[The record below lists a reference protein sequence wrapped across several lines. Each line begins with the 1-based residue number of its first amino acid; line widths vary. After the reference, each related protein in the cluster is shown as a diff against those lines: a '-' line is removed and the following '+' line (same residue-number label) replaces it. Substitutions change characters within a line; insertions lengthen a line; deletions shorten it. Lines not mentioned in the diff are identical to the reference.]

1 MEWKIYIKKVN
12 QDLTLIFLALIVLI
26 AGICVYEMQNDY
38 AELVWNDSED
48 DRNYFSVFLNGE
60 DEYVFSP
67 QYGLDYEPDTFIR
80 NGKDPLISIL
90 YKDFGL
96 YQGDE
101 KGNFIYCYE
110 SAFGFEVVGLYIKKG
125 AHEKL
130 FKPTKANIQ
139 KIVISK
145 DWEEVLI
152 ITHEDEVCFD
162 RFLKK
167 YKKQLEDYSLVLNRG
182 DDMDYKNAQYDIE
195 IYYANG
201 DMSRFFGSIGEKDF
215 NEIRKNYHLSK
226 NAVA

>member
-26 AGICVYEMQNDY
+26 AGICVHEMENSY
-38 AELVWNDSED
+38 AELEWKGD
-48 DRNYFSVFLNGE
+48 DKYSVILNGE
-60 DEYVFSP
+60 EEYVHMPNYSVDHERFN
-67 QYGLDYEPDTFIR
+67 FIR
-80 NGKDPLISIL
+80 NGKNPLLSL
-90 YKDFGL
+90 LNRDFGIC
-96 YQGDE
+96 YGGD
-101 KGNFIYCYE
+101 GIDFIYYYE
-110 SAFGFEVVGLYIKKG
+110 DFLGENAGGLYIKKG
-125 AHEKL
+125 APEKL
-130 FKPTKANIQ
+130 FEPTKDNIK

-152 ITHEDEVCFD
+152 ITHEDEICFD
-162 RFLKK
+162 RFLEK

-182 DDMDYKNAQYDIE
+182 DNMDYKNAQYDIK
-195 IYYANG
+195 IYYADG